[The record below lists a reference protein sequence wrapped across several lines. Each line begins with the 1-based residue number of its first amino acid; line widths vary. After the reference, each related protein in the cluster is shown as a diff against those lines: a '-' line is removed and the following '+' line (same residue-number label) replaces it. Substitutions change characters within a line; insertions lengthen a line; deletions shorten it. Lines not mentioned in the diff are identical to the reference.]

1 MMSSS
6 KARSSAAAGTPGAT
20 PRGPAYTRF
29 IPREEIGAFAAWEP
43 HDLSG
48 RAADAAPEPTA
59 ADIEA
64 LHAEQTKAA
73 RTAGYQDGYRDGLV
87 ALEAFKQSF
96 ARQATSQV
104 GALLASI
111 GAQLDGLQQELAQS
125 VAATALALAHQVVR
139 SELAQRPESVVQV
152 AQEALETLLLSARHV
167 TLRVH
172 PDDQPLVAD
181 GAAEVLEARGAR
193 LVADPSIE
201 RGGCIVESSIG
212 VVDAS
217 VETRWRRAAATIG
230 LEAPSSADAEDRTP
244 T

>member
-6 KARSSAAAGTPGAT
+6 KARRAAPAAAPGTQ
-20 PRGPAYTRF
+20 PRGSAYARF
-29 IPREEIGAFAAWEP
+29 IPREEIGSFAAWEP

-48 RAADAAPEPTA
+48 RAHDAPPEPTA

-64 LHAEQTKAA
+64 LHAEQLKAA

-125 VAATALALAHQVVR
+125 VAATALALTRQVVR
-139 SELAQRPESVVQV
+139 SELAQRPESVVHV
-152 AQEALETLLLSARHV
+152 AQEALDTLLLSARHI

-193 LVADPSIE
+193 LVADPAIE

-217 VETRWRRAAATIG
+217 VETRWSRAAATIG
-230 LEAPSSADAEDRTP
+230 LDAPWSADTGDETP
-244 T
+244 A

>member
-1 MMSSS
+1 MTSSS
-6 KARSSAAAGTPGAT
+6 KARRAAPPAGASPGA
-20 PRGPAYTRF
+20 RSSAYTRF
-29 IPREEIGAFAAWEP
+29 IPREEIGSFAAWEP

-48 RAADAAPEPTA
+48 RVDEAPAEPSAADAA
-59 ADIEA
+59 A
-64 LHAEQTKAA
+64 LHAEQLKAA

-96 ARQATSQV
+96 ARQATSQI

-111 GAQLDGLQQELAQS
+111 GAQLDGLQQDLAHA
-125 VAATALALAHQVVR
+125 VADTALALARQVVR
-139 SELAQRPESVVQV
+139 RELVQRPETVVHV
-152 AQEALETLLLSARHV
+152 AQEALDTLLLSARHV

-193 LVADPSIE
+193 LVADASIE

-230 LEAPSSADAEDRTP
+230 LDAPWSSDGHEGKAP
-244 T
+244 

>member
-6 KARSSAAAGTPGAT
+6 KARRAAPAPGAAKSS
-20 PRGPAYTRF
+20 PYTRF
-29 IPREEIGAFAAWEP
+29 IPREEIGSFAAWEP

-48 RAADAAPEPTA
+48 RARDAAPEPTA
-59 ADIEA
+59 AEA
-64 LHAEQTKAA
+64 AALQAEQLKAA

-104 GALLASI
+104 GALLESI
-111 GAQLDGLQQELAQS
+111 GAQLDGLQQEMAQS
-125 VAATALALAHQVVR
+125 LVATALAVARQVVR
-139 SELAQRPESVVQV
+139 SELAQRPDAVARV

-193 LVADPSIE
+193 LVADAAIE

-217 VETRWRRAAATIG
+217 VETRWRRAAASIG
-230 LEAPSSADAEDRTP
+230 LDTPWAGDAKGDAAP
-244 T
+244 

>member
-6 KARSSAAAGTPGAT
+6 KARRAASAAAPGAA
-20 PRGPAYTRF
+20 PRGSAYTRF
-29 IPREEIGAFAAWEP
+29 IPREEIDSFAAWEP

-48 RAADAAPEPTA
+48 RAGQSTPAPSA
-59 ADIEA
+59 ADVEA
-64 LHAEQTKAA
+64 LHAEQVKAA

-111 GAQLDGLQQELAQS
+111 GAQLDGLQQDLAQS
-125 VAATALALAHQVVR
+125 VAATALALARQVVR
-139 SELAQRPESVVQV
+139 SELAQRPESVAHV
-152 AQEALETLLLSARHV
+152 AQEALETLLLSARHI

-181 GAAEVLEARGAR
+181 GAADVLEARGAR
-193 LVADPSIE
+193 LVADAAIE

-230 LEAPSSADAEDRTP
+230 LDAPWSADTGDGATA
-244 T
+244 

>member
-6 KARSSAAAGTPGAT
+6 RTRRAPAPATGKGSAYA
-20 PRGPAYTRF
+20 RF
-29 IPREEIGAFAAWEP
+29 IPREEIGSFAAWEP

-48 RAADAAPEPTA
+48 APPQAAPEPTA
-59 ADIEA
+59 ADTAA
-64 LHAEQTKAA
+64 LHAEQLKAA
-73 RTAGYQDGYRDGLV
+73 RAAGYQDGYRDGLV

-111 GAQLDGLQQELAQS
+111 GAQLDGLQQDLAQS
-125 VAATALALAHQVVR
+125 VAATALALARQVVR
-139 SELAQRPESVVQV
+139 SELAQHPESVARV
-152 AQEALETLLLSARHV
+152 AQEALETLLLSARHI

-181 GAAEVLEARGAR
+181 GASEVLEARGAR
-193 LVADPSIE
+193 LVADAAIE

-217 VETRWRRAAATIG
+217 VETRWRHAAATIG
-230 LEAPSSADAEDRTP
+230 LDAPWSGTSDEGGAE
-244 T
+244 